1 MALTWSTQRASSSFL
16 SNDLAPGWKYD
27 VFLSFTGVDTRRGF
41 VSHLYHELCKY
52 QGITTFY
59 DDRELERGTSISP
72 ELLSAIE
79 ASHTAIVVLSPKYAH
94 SKWCLDELTN
104 IVQFM
109 EARKSILPVFYEI
122 NPSDVGNQR
131 ASFAEAFTEHEE
143 KFISTEDKKKVTQ
156 WRSDLQKVSKIS
168 GWHSKNFKSERQLI
182 DDIVKCVWRK
192 VQAATCK
199 LLDSSQ
205 KLVGTDSAL
214 EQLSLLLAHDANDVR
229 FIGITGMG
237 GVGKTTLA
245 KLVYDEIFHDF
256 EVHCFLENVREVSE
270 RKRTLVR
277 LQKQLLLPILK
288 ENIENVGDQHSG
300 IIYTKKCLCNKKVLL
315 VLDDVD
321 QINQLQ
327 ALAGKEDWFGMGSR
341 IIITTRNERLLVEH
355 DITLCHNVK
364 VLKDAEALKLFSLHA
379 FRKDQPE
386 KDFLELSKYFVNR
399 AGGLPLALQI
409 LGSAL
414 YKRGLDA
421 WCSERHNL
429 SKIPKPEIFD
439 QLKISY
445 DGLDEMQKSIFLDVA
460 CFHKGKYRGQVIEIL
475 DNSNS
480 FGISSRIVIDV
491 LIEKSL
497 LCQRHNNRI
506 WMHDLIQEMAW
517 KIVGDESKELGLRSR
532 LWLYEDIIRVFTT
545 NTGTG
550 AIEAISLCLP
560 KVDEDLPNL
569 KYIDLSNS
577 KKLMSTPD
585 FSSLPNL
592 ETLKLKY
599 CENLVEIHPS
609 IAALKRLKSLCLD
622 CCKSIKSLPS
632 EFEMDSLEVLSLD
645 DCYNLKKIP
654 EFGEQMKNLK
664 SISFSG
670 SAIEEMSSSIGH
682 LVGRKMFYLNNCKN
696 LKKIPEFGEQM
707 NNLWRLNFNWVGI
720 KEIPSSIGHL
730 VGLKE
735 LHLRYCKNLK
745 KIPEFGEQMK
755 NLWKLNLSGSA
766 IEEIPSSIGH
776 LVGLKKLHLCNCKNL
791 KKIPEFRDQMKNLES
806 IDLSGSAIEE
816 IPSSIGYLVGLKN
829 FYLDN
834 CKNLKKIPE
843 FGKQMKNL
851 EFTNL
856 SGSAIEEIPSLIG
869 HLVGL
874 KLLLLDNCKNLKK
887 IPEFGEQMKNLEL
900 INLSGSAIEEIPSS
914 IGHLVGL
921 KELHLC
927 NCKNLKKITEFG
939 EHMKNLWKLNLS
951 GSAIE
956 EIPSSIGHLV
966 GLKELHLC
974 NCKNLKKI
982 PKFGEQMKNL
992 ESIDLSGSAIE
1003 EIPSSIGHLVGLKVL
1018 YLQNCKN
1025 LKNIPEFGEQMK
1037 NLELI
1042 NLSGSAIEEIPS
1054 SIGHLVGLQTF
1065 SLDNCKNLKKIPEFG
1080 EQMKNLELI
1089 YLSGSAIE
1097 EIPSSIGHLVGLK
1110 ELQLRN
1116 CKNLKKIPEFGEQ
1129 MKNLWK
1135 LNLSGSAIEEIPSSI
1150 GHPVGLKEL
1159 HLRYCKNL
1167 KKIPEFGEQM
1177 KNLEFIG
1184 LCGSAIEE
1192 IPSSIKHLVG
1202 LQTFSLENCKNLK
1215 KIPEFG
1221 EQMKNLEFIYLSG
1234 SAIEEIPSS
1243 IGHLVGLKRLYL
1255 QNCKNLKK
1263 IPEFGEQMKN
1273 LKLIKLSGSAIEEIP
1288 SSIGQLVGLEKL
1300 DLDNCKNL
1308 KKIPEFGE
1316 QMKNLWKLNLS
1327 GSAIEEIPSSIGH
1340 LVGLMELQL
1349 RKCKNLKKIP
1359 EFGEQMKNLRWL
1371 YLSGNAIEDIPDDI
1385 GCLSFLETLELSG
1398 NNFVSLP
1405 ESIRCLSK
1413 LRRLDLDRCKSL
1425 QELPPLP
1432 SERSLLVNVHNR
1444 TSLKRLLDPSKMMRT
1459 YTRTDGKK
1467 PFCYD
1472 FNCLN
1477 NIALAQDEGWINT
1490 ILSMILKSATILNF
1504 ETELDLFHTRPK
1516 IVIPGSEIPGW
1527 FSNQSVGHSVNVD
1540 LPLPSCTDWLG
1551 IAFCVVFQE
1560 PKQNLANPPAPRHCN
1575 VFNIVTDFCDFSLTY
1590 AIGSLMSEHLWVF
1603 CLDRFSCLHQ
1613 EQFSFET
1620 YFGAYGSRVVDAEL
1634 NAVKKCGARLLIK
1647 QDLEELNQTLKI
1659 LK

>member
-104 IVQFM
+104 IVQCM
-109 EARKSILPVFYEI
+109 EARKSILPVFYET

-156 WRSDLQKVSKIS
+156 WRSDLKKVSKIS

-245 KLVYDEIFHDF
+245 KLVYDKIFHHF
-256 EVHCFLENVREVSE
+256 EVHCFLENVREVSGRE
-270 RKRTLVR
+270 RTLVR
-277 LQKQLLLPILK
+277 LQKKLLSPILK
-288 ENIENVGDQHSG
+288 ENIENVSDQQSG
-300 IIYTKKCLCNKKVLL
+300 IIYTRKCLCNKKVLL

-364 VLKDAEALKLFSLHA
+364 VLKYAEALKLFSLHA

-386 KDFLELSKYFVNR
+386 KDFLELSKYFINH

-414 YKRGLDA
+414 FKRGLGA
-421 WCSERHNL
+421 WSSERHNL

-445 DGLDEMQKSIFLDVA
+445 DGLEEMQKSIFLDVA
-460 CFHKGKYRGQVIEIL
+460 CFHKGKYTGQVIEIL
-475 DNSNS
+475 DNS

-497 LCQRHNNRI
+497 LCQGHNNCI

-517 KIVGDESKELGLRSR
+517 KIVGDESKEPGLRSR
-532 LWLYEDIIRVFTT
+532 LWLYEDIIRIFTT

-560 KVDEDLPNL
+560 KVEEVRQWNWEAFYKLHGLRFLEFNNLIFSSCPEFLPCLLRTINWSFYPSEFLPTNFQLRFLTQLDMHGSKLVRLWEGKMDLPNL

-592 ETLKLKY
+592 ETLKLEY
-599 CENLVEIHPS
+599 CDNLVEIHPS

-622 CCKSIKSLPS
+622 RCKSIKSLPS
-632 EFEMDSLEVLSLD
+632 EFEMDSLEVLSLN

-654 EFGEQMKNLK
+654 EFGEQMKNLRWLK
-664 SISFSG
+664 LIG
-670 SAIEEMSSSIGH
+670 AGIEEM
-682 LVGRKMFYLNNCKN
+682 
-696 LKKIPEFGEQM
+696 
-707 NNLWRLNFNWVGI
+707 
-720 KEIPSSIGHL
+720 PSSIGHL
-730 VGLKE
+730 VGLQKFR
-735 LHLRYCKNLK
+735 LDNCKNLK
-745 KIPEFGEQMK
+745 KIQEFGEQMK
-755 NLWKLNLSGSA
+755 NLESIRFSGSA

-776 LVGLKKLHLCNCKNL
+776 LVGLQK
-791 KKIPEFRDQMKNLES
+791 
-806 IDLSGSAIEE
+806 
-816 IPSSIGYLVGLKN
+816 

-843 FGKQMKNL
+843 
-851 EFTNL
+851 
-856 SGSAIEEIPSLIG
+856 
-869 HLVGL
+869 
-874 KLLLLDNCKNLKK
+874 
-887 IPEFGEQMKNLEL
+887 
-900 INLSGSAIEEIPSS
+900 
-914 IGHLVGL
+914 
-921 KELHLC
+921 
-927 NCKNLKKITEFG
+927 
-939 EHMKNLWKLNLS
+939 
-951 GSAIE
+951 
-956 EIPSSIGHLV
+956 
-966 GLKELHLC
+966 
-974 NCKNLKKI
+974 
-982 PKFGEQMKNL
+982 FGEQMKNL

-1003 EIPSSIGHLVGLKVL
+1003 EIPSSIGHLVGLQKF
-1018 YLQNCKN
+1018 YLNNCKN
-1025 LKNIPEFGEQMK
+1025 LKKIPEFGEQMK
-1037 NLELI
+1037 NLELIDLSDSAIEEIPSSIGHLVGLKGLHLQNCKNLKKIPEFGEQMKNLESINLSGSAIEEIPSSIRHLVGLQKFYLNNCENLKKIPEFGEQMKNLEFIGLSGSAIEEIPSSIGHLVGLQKFYLDNCKNLKKIPEFGEQMKNLESIDLSDSAIEEIPSSIGHLVGLKGLRLQNCKNLKKIPEFGEQMKNLESI

-1054 SIGHLVGLQTF
+1054 SIGHLVGLQKF
-1065 SLDNCKNLKKIPEFG
+1065 YLDNCENLKKIPEFGEQMKNLEFIGLSGSAIEEIPSSIGHLVGLQKFYLDNCKNLKKIPEFG
-1080 EQMKNLELI
+1080 EQMKNLESIRFSGSAIEEIPSSIGHLVGLKGLRLQNCKNLKKIPEFGEQMKNLESI

-1110 ELQLRN
+1110 ILHLSN
-1116 CKNLKKIPEFGEQ
+1116 CKNLFSNPPRWGLVF
-1129 MKNLWK
+1129 
-1135 LNLSGSAIEEIPSSI
+1135 SSLI
-1150 GHPVGLKEL
+1150 
-1159 HLRYCKNL
+1159 R
-1167 KKIPEFGEQM
+1167 
-1177 KNLEFIG
+1177 
-1184 LCGSAIEE
+1184 LCS
-1192 IPSSIKHLVG
+1192 
-1202 LQTFSLENCKNLK
+1202 
-1215 KIPEFG
+1215 
-1221 EQMKNLEFIYLSG
+1221 
-1234 SAIEEIPSS
+1234 
-1243 IGHLVGLKRLYL
+1243 
-1255 QNCKNLKK
+1255 
-1263 IPEFGEQMKN
+1263 
-1273 LKLIKLSGSAIEEIP
+1273 
-1288 SSIGQLVGLEKL
+1288 
-1300 DLDNCKNL
+1300 
-1308 KKIPEFGE
+1308 
-1316 QMKNLWKLNLS
+1316 
-1327 GSAIEEIPSSIGH
+1327 
-1340 LVGLMELQL
+1340 
-1349 RKCKNLKKIP
+1349 
-1359 EFGEQMKNLRWL
+1359 LRWL
-1371 YLSGNAIEDIPDDI
+1371 YLRDCELYELGIPDDI
-1385 GCLSFLETLELSG
+1385 GCLSFLEVLYLSG

-1413 LRRLDLDRCKSL
+1413 LRHLDLDRCKSL

-1432 SERSLLVNVHNR
+1432 SERSLWVNVRNC
-1444 TSLKRLLDPSKMMRT
+1444 TSLKRLLDPSEMMRS
-1459 YTRTDGKK
+1459 YTCADGKK
-1467 PFCYD
+1467 SFCYD
-1472 FNCLN
+1472 FDCLN

-1490 ILSMILKSATILNF
+1490 IRSTILKYG
-1504 ETELDLFHTRPK
+1504 TEVL
-1516 IVIPGSEIPGW
+1516 
-1527 FSNQSVGHSVNVD
+1527 
-1540 LPLPSCTDWLG
+1540 
-1551 IAFCVVFQE
+1551 
-1560 PKQNLANPPAPRHCN
+1560 
-1575 VFNIVTDFCDFSLTY
+1575 SL
-1590 AIGSLMSEHLWVF
+1590 SLSLSL
-1603 CLDRFSCLHQ
+1603 CQ
-1613 EQFSFET
+1613 
-1620 YFGAYGSRVVDAEL
+1620 
-1634 NAVKKCGARLLIK
+1634 
-1647 QDLEELNQTLKI
+1647 
-1659 LK
+1659 